1 MVDSSGTRYGASVVL
16 MNPMV
21 RNGLYELGKVLF
33 GSFKIKCDKM
43 CIKPEFCITL
53 QVEKTNLVPGVQ
65 PYHHYHPEK

>member
-1 MVDSSGTRYGASVVL
+1 MSEAVSGAQFTGPTSPVFPRVKKTVDSSGTRYGDSVVL

-43 CIKPEFCITL
+43 CIRSEF
-53 QVEKTNLVPGVQ
+53 
-65 PYHHYHPEK
+65 